1 MRAQRSADGAVSV
14 QDITNLYLSLEQLGG
29 QLGAFITDGT
39 FGDDAYDEYIRCST
53 KYPHI
58 LVDLI
63 AGDELMNR
71 LIAHRLGIRDGR
83 VPGTIELDDAYFSGS
98 DSAAS

>member
-1 MRAQRSADGAVSV
+1 MCGLSVQPTGAVSV

-63 AGDELMNR
+63 AGDELMN
-71 LIAHRLGIRDGR
+71 
-83 VPGTIELDDAYFSGS
+83 PS
-98 DSAAS
+98 DRSSFGYS